1 MSSLP
6 ASASEWGIS
15 AGRSFDGFSVKRFAQ
30 PPRRRLPWHEHE
42 AASICFVVSGSYTE
56 RTRSWGSDLEC
67 GPQAMV
73 FKPAG
78 ERHSDDFG
86 RFGGTCLLIE
96 IGSARLKGGG
106 PLDTLFAR
114 PRLLQSAKLSGLGHA
129 LGREFRTED
138 ACAALALEGLVLEIL
153 AEATRCLGAAT
164 GTRRPPPWLARAHE
178 LVRESYRDPLSLAGV
193 AREVGIHPSHLARS
207 YRKHFRQSIGESV
220 RTLRVEL
227 AARELVSSSAS
238 LTEIGI
244 RLGFFDQSHFC
255 RVFRRQTGLTP
266 AQFRSAAQQ
275 KTRALNGD

>member
-1 MSSLP
+1 MYGLP
-6 ASASEWGIS
+6 ANASEWGIS
-15 AGRSFDGFSVKRFAQ
+15 AGRSFEGFSIKRFAQ

-96 IGSARLKGGG
+96 IGSARLTDGA
-106 PLDTLFAR
+106 PLDTLFAQ
-114 PRLLQSAKLSGLGHA
+114 PRLLQSARLSGLGHA
-129 LGREFRTED
+129 LGREFRTQD

-153 AEATRCLGAAT
+153 AEAARGLAAVT
-164 GTRRPPPWLARAHE
+164 SRPPAWLAHAHE
-178 LVRESYRDPLSLAGV
+178 LVRESYRDPLSLAAI
-193 AREVGIHPSHLARS
+193 AREVGMHPSHVARS
-207 YRKHFRQSIGESV
+207 YRKHFRRSIGESV
-220 RTLRVEL
+220 RALRVER

-238 LTEIGI
+238 LTEIGLG
-244 RLGFFDQSHFC
+244 LGFFDQSHFC

-275 KTRALNGD
+275 KTRGLNGD

>member
-1 MSSLP
+1 MYGLP
-6 ASASEWGIS
+6 ANASEWGIS
-15 AGRSFDGFSVKRFAQ
+15 AGRSFDGFSVKRFTQ
-30 PPRRRLPWHEHE
+30 PPCRRLPWHEHE

-96 IGSARLKGGG
+96 IGSAKLIGGT
-106 PLDTLFAR
+106 PLDNLFAQ

-153 AEATRCLGAAT
+153 AEAARGLGAAT
-164 GTRRPPPWLARAHE
+164 RRPPTWLARAHE
-178 LVRESYRDPLSLAGV
+178 LIRESYRDPLSLAAV
-193 AREVGIHPSHLARS
+193 AREVGIHPSHLARG
-207 YRKHFRQSIGESV
+207 YRKHFRQSIGEAV
-220 RTLRVEL
+220 RTLRVER
-227 AARELVSSSAS
+227 AARELVTSSAS